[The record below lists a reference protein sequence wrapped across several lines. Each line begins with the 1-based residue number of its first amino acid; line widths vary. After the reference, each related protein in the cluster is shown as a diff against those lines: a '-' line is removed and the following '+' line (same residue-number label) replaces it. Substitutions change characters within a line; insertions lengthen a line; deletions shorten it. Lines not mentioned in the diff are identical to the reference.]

1 MRISVLLVA
10 VIPTFALIQASAA
23 ETESATTTMSA
34 PGKVE
39 MAQVV
44 EGSAVITAIDKAK
57 RTFDVKRQN
66 GDEVTIDA
74 GPGLKSF
81 DQLKVGDTVS
91 VSYTESLALE
101 LKKGGGMKVEKTE
114 VAAMIPAKPGEAP
127 AGAAGRQVTV
137 VGDVIEVDTS
147 TQTITVKGPQRT
159 VHMKVRDPEQFKRV
173 AVGDQI
179 EATYTEAVALSVT
192 PAAKPAAADKAAKG

>member
-10 VIPTFALIQASAA
+10 VIPIFALIQASAA

-147 TQTITVKGPQRT
+147 TQTHHGQGPSADGPPEGARPGAVQARRRRRSNRGD
-159 VHMKVRDPEQFKRV
+159 VYRSRRAIRDASRQAR
-173 AVGDQI
+173 GCR
-179 EATYTEAVALSVT
+179 
-192 PAAKPAAADKAAKG
+192 

>member
-23 ETESATTTMSA
+23 ETESAITTTSA

-44 EGSAVITAIDKAK
+44 EGSAVIAAIDKAK

-74 GPGLKSF
+74 GPGLKSHRR
-81 DQLKVGDTVS
+81 
-91 VSYTESLALE
+91 LE
-101 LKKGGGMKVEKTE
+101 EY
-114 VAAMIPAKPGEAP
+114 
-127 AGAAGRQVTV
+127 GAALVQSVRRATASPAQL
-137 VGDVIEVDTS
+137 
-147 TQTITVKGPQRT
+147 QTLQ
-159 VHMKVRDPEQFKRV
+159 
-173 AVGDQI
+173 
-179 EATYTEAVALSVT
+179 
-192 PAAKPAAADKAAKG
+192 

>member
-1 MRISVLLVA
+1 MRIPVLLAA
-10 VIPTFALIQASAA
+10 VISTLVLIQPAMAA
-23 ETESATTTMSA
+23 ETGSAVTTTSA

-57 RTFDVKRQN
+57 RTFDIKRQN
-66 GDEVTIDA
+66 GDIVTIVASPD
-74 GPGLKSF
+74 LKSF

-114 VAAMIPAKPGEAP
+114 AAAMIPAKPGAAP

-137 VGDVIEVDTS
+137 VGDVIEVDTMA
-147 TQTITVKGPQRT
+147 QTITVKGPQRT
-159 VHMKVRDPEQFKRV
+159 VNLKVRDPEQFKRI

-192 PAAKPAAADKAAKG
+192 PAAKPAPAPKG